1 MDDKCIYGDL
11 RMKYDYMNGDLRAKY
26 IYMNG
31 DLRYTLSRGGIK
43 HEQIDF

>member
-11 RMKYDYMNGDLRAKY
+11 RMKCDYTNRDLRVKY

-31 DLRYTLSRGGIK
+31 DFCDY
-43 HEQIDF
+43 F